1 MVKLEHSFQEIHSV
15 QWLRNHLI
23 KKFLKKKLRVSDVL
37 LCVKKKKKDR
47 LDSQVGAN
55 LASIYSGKYSL
66 SFVAYLSLLFEQ

>member
-37 LCVKKKKKDR
+37 LCVKKKKKTGWIHR
-47 LDSQVGAN
+47 WGRIWPPYTQENIL
-55 LASIYSGKYSL
+55 
-66 SFVAYLSLLFEQ
+66 

>member
-37 LCVKKKKKDR
+37 LCVKKKKKR
-47 LDSQVGAN
+47 QVGFTGGGEFG
-55 LASIYSGKYSL
+55 LHILRKI
-66 SFVAYLSLLFEQ
+66 FFEFRSLLVVAF